1 MLLHVGKSNLISV
14 SPSKGNF
21 IILLLT
27 EQICIK
33 LEAAF
38 LQFILWHNFY
48 LELDYH
54 QVPAPWCMRN
64 HVQLSKNT
72 MYVSSNTDYLKFKH
86 ADLEKKIR
94 QTENLTPQKEINN
107 L

>member
-14 SPSKGNF
+14 SPKQRKF
-21 IILLLT
+21 YHII
-27 EQICIK
+27 INGANMHK

-72 MYVSSNTDYLKFKH
+72 IYVSSNTDYLKFKH
-86 ADLEKKIR
+86 ADLEKKIDWQR
-94 QTENLTPQKEINN
+94 TLPLKKK
-107 L
+107 